1 MSRRILN
8 KAGLAAVLAVCAAFS
23 AFGQATGTYTPYSIY
38 GVGDLSQPGSA
49 YNKTMGGV
57 GIASRNPRYINLLN
71 PAAVTARDAADESY
85 LGSPFMTDFSLYA
98 DNKIFKQGDIIS
110 ASNTVNINDL
120 AMSFPLWR
128 NSAMMVGIM
137 PYSDTGF
144 GYSFDYTDP
153 QLIGHTGS
161 ISYSAAGM
169 GSIYKVFAAAGVTFF
184 KRLSVGAQWNFYFG
198 DIEKTYYTIFNDAS
212 YNSIKNGTSAKIT
225 GHAGKFGL
233 QYEQPLGS
241 KLTLGIGATYTTAA
255 SLRGTVEASRSLAAS
270 TSAADT
276 LYYHRDD
283 LGKTADVRLAGEI
296 GVGISLRDAGR
307 WRAEFDYTRSD
318 WTKSGLDGIRGL
330 SASKIFSTSVTE
342 AYRFGFEFIPN
353 PNDIRYYFNHVAYR
367 VGAYHKKDYF
377 LLNGN
382 QIASTGITLGVT
394 LPVIN
399 GYNGLTLGIDFG
411 QRGSVENN
419 QIRERY
425 INFSIGFNLYDIW
438 FRKYQYD

>member
-8 KAGLAAVLAVCAAFS
+8 KAGLAAILVVCAAFS
-23 AFGQATGTYTPYSIY
+23 ASGQATGTYTPYSIY

-57 GIASRNPRYINLLN
+57 GIASRNNLYINLLN
-71 PAAVTARDAADESY
+71 PAAVSAHDTLA
-85 LGSPFMTDFSLYA
+85 FMTDFSLYA

-110 ASNTVNINDL
+110 ASNTININDL
-120 AMSFPLWR
+120 VLSFPIWR
-128 NSAMMVGIM
+128 KSAMMVGIM

-153 QLIGHTGS
+153 ELIGRTGS
-161 ISYSAAGM
+161 ISYSATGS
-169 GSIYKVFAAAGVTFF
+169 GSIYKTFVAVGATFF

-198 DIEKTYYTIFNDAS
+198 DIEKSYYTIFNDAS
-212 YNSIKNGTSAKIT
+212 YNSIKNGTSAKIS
-225 GHAGKFGL
+225 GHAGKFGI

-241 KLTLGIGATYTTAA
+241 KLTLGLGATYTTAA

-276 LYYHRDD
+276 LFYRCDN
-283 LGKTADVRLAGEI
+283 LGKDSHARLAGEI

-318 WTKSGLDGIRGL
+318 WTKSGLDDIRGL
-330 SASKIFSTSVTE
+330 SASKLFSTSVSE
-342 AYRFGFEFIPN
+342 AYRVGVEIVPN
-353 PNDIRYYFNHVAYR
+353 RNDIRYYFNHVAYR

-382 QIASTGITLGVT
+382 KIASTGITLGVT

-399 GYNGLTLGIDFG
+399 GYNGITLGMDFG
-411 QRGSVENN
+411 QRGSIENA

-438 FRKYQYD
+438 FRKYQYE